1 MNTITQFITEFLPLI
16 LDGTFGLLFFI
27 PPVLFTRAAIKDEG
41 VNFGTVA
48 SSFIA
53 FFVFGAIG
61 VLFISIGFGLTF
73 YRLTH

>member
-1 MNTITQFITEFLPLI
+1 MTFTDFLPLI

-27 PPVLFTRAAIKDEG
+27 PPLLITRAAVKDEG
-41 VNFGTVA
+41 VNFATIGG
-48 SSFIA
+48 SIIA

-61 VLFISIGFGLTF
+61 VLFIGIGFGLTF

>member
-1 MNTITQFITEFLPLI
+1 MTFTDFLPLI
-16 LDGTFGLLFFI
+16 VDGTFGLLFFI
-27 PPVLFTRAAIKDEG
+27 PPVFISRRAIKEEG
-41 VNFGTVA
+41 VNFGTIGG
-48 SSFIA
+48 SIIA

>member
-1 MNTITQFITEFLPLI
+1 MTFTDFLPLI

-27 PPVLFTRAAIKDEG
+27 PPVLITRAEIKNEG
-41 VNFGTVA
+41 VNLGTVLV
-48 SSFIA
+48 SFIA